1 MLGIV
6 TLFILKTLYT
16 PNSLEVSEIKKK
28 MDWAIKSTFSC
39 LKYTRLTLNQG
50 SNELFC
56 IRNQNI
62 HKKES

>member
-28 MDWAIKSTFSC
+28 NGLGNKINLFLLEVHKAHIKSGV
-39 LKYTRLTLNQG
+39 K
-50 SNELFC
+50 
-56 IRNQNI
+56 
-62 HKKES
+62 